1 MANTRFDSKSFNP
14 EAFGKYVDSIPN
26 VEKTELAKS
35 GAIGKNENAHNALA
49 TQTGSLYARIPYT
62 GRISAATSQ
71 NYDGV
76 NNITSS
82 NLDTFEQGFITAGRM
97 DAWTERDFSYDI
109 TSGKDFMDVVG
120 EQIAVYKQ
128 QVAQGMLLNVL
139 NGIFSMK
146 ENWADNPVAN
156 AAAQEFKTKHT
167 YDITGK
173 AGMDAY
179 VGAGTLNTAIQ
190 KACGDNKDIFKLAI
204 LHSATAT
211 NLENLRLLSYLT
223 YTDAD
228 GITRNLA
235 IGTWNG
241 RLVLV
246 DDGMPTGFIGTAAGV
261 YTLTIAN
268 PASGDK
274 IVVNGVETTLDAT
287 SAADAAAAATAVK
300 SALEADATFNATYSM
315 TRSQGVLT
323 ITEKSGHYGAGAPV
337 ASVVGTGT
345 TTAVV
350 ATTTEPTGDIT
361 YTSYVLGQNSINL
374 DPIGAKVPYEMSRN
388 AASHGGEDTLYV
400 RDRYIVGANGI
411 SFEKPS
417 SIVGSASNS
426 DLADGDNWQVVNN
439 GTIAIPHKSIALAR
453 IISKG

>member
-62 GRISAATSQ
+62 GRISASTSQ

-76 NNITSS
+76 NDITSS

-120 EQIAVYKQ
+120 EQVAVYKQ
-128 QVAQGMLLNVL
+128 QVAQGVLLNVL

-146 ENWADNPVAN
+146 ENWADDPVAN

-167 YDITGK
+167 YDITAK

-190 KACGDNKDIFKLAI
+190 KACGDNKDIFKLVI
-204 LHSATAT
+204 MHSATAT
-211 NLENLRLLSYLT
+211 NLENLRLLNYMT
-223 YTDAD
+223 YTDEN
-228 GITRNLA
+228 GITKNLT

-241 RLVLV
+241 RLALI
-246 DDGMPTGFIGTAAGV
+246 DDGMPTGFVGTAAGV
-261 YTLTIAN
+261 YTVTIGGSN
-268 PASGDK
+268 ASEGDK
-274 IVVNGVETTLDAT
+274 FVIDGDEYTVASADTKTPTGVAT
-287 SAADAAAAATAVK
+287 SLATALGSNTHYTV
-300 SALEADATFNATYSM
+300 
-315 TRSQGVLT
+315 TRDGAVLT
-323 ITEKSGHYGAGAPV
+323 LTEKSGQYGYGQPAV
-337 ASVVGTGT
+337 ST
-345 TTAVV
+345 TSE
-350 ATTTEPTGDIT
+350 ATTITAATATEPVGDIT

-400 RDRYIVGANGI
+400 RDRYIVGANGV
-411 SFEKPS
+411 SFEKPA

-426 DLADGDNWQVVNN
+426 DLANGGNWKIVSN

>member
-62 GRISAATSQ
+62 GRISASTSQ

-76 NNITSS
+76 NDITSS

-120 EQIAVYKQ
+120 EQVAVYKQ

-146 ENWADNPVAN
+146 ENWADDPVAN
-156 AAAQEFKTKHT
+156 TAAQEFKTKHT
-167 YDITGK
+167 YDITAK

-190 KACGDNKDIFKLAI
+190 KACGDNKDIFKLVI

-211 NLENLRLLSYLT
+211 NLENLRLLNYLT

-241 RLVLV
+241 RLALV
-246 DDGMPTGFIGTAAGV
+246 DDSMPTGFLGTAAGV
-261 YTLTIAN
+261 YTITIAS

-274 IVVNGVETTLDAT
+274 ITVNGIETTLDSTSGASAT
-287 SAADAAAAATAVK
+287 AAASAVK
-300 SALEADATFNATYSM
+300 DSLDADETFSATYSV
-315 TRSQGVLT
+315 SKSSGVLT
-323 ITEKSGHYGAGAPV
+323 ITEKSGHYGAGAPT
-337 ASVVGTGT
+337 ASVVGSA
-345 TTAVV
+345 TATV

-400 RDRYIVGANGI
+400 RDRYIVGANGV
-411 SFEKPS
+411 SFEKPA

-426 DLADGDNWQVVNN
+426 DLADGGNWKIVSN

>member
-62 GRISAATSQ
+62 GRISASTSQ

-76 NNITSS
+76 NDITSS

-97 DAWTERDFSYDI
+97 DGWTERDFSYDI

-246 DDGMPTGFIGTAAGV
+246 DDGMPVKFVATTAGV
-261 YTLTIAN
+261 YTVTVGGSN
-268 PASGDK
+268 ASEGDK
-274 IVVNGVETTLDAT
+274 FVIDGDEYTVEAADTKTPTGVAT
-287 SAADAAAAATAVK
+287 SLATALGSNTHYTV
-300 SALEADATFNATYSM
+300 
-315 TRSQGVLT
+315 TRDGAVLT
-323 ITEKSGHYGAGAPV
+323 LTEKSGQYGYGQPV
-337 ASVVGTGT
+337 VSTTSTATTLTAATGT
-345 TTAVV
+345 A
-350 ATTTEPTGDIT
+350 PTGYNA
-361 YTSYVLGQNSINL
+361 YTTYVLGQNSINL

-400 RDRYIVGANGI
+400 RDRYIVGAAGV
-411 SFEKPS
+411 SFEKPA

-426 DLADGDNWQVVNN
+426 DLADGGNWQVVNN

>member
-1 MANTRFDSKSFNP
+1 MANTRFDAKSFNP

-26 VEKTELAKS
+26 VQKAELAKS

-62 GRISAATSQ
+62 GRISASTSQ

-76 NNITSS
+76 NDITSS

-120 EQIAVYKQ
+120 EQVAVYKQ

-146 ENWADNPVAN
+146 DNWADDPVAN

-167 YDITGK
+167 YDITAK

-190 KACGDNKDIFKLAI
+190 KACGDNKDIFKLVI

-211 NLENLRLLSYLT
+211 NLENLRLLNYLT

-241 RLVLV
+241 RLALV
-246 DDGMPTGFIGTAAGV
+246 DDSMPTGFLGTAAGV
-261 YTLTIAN
+261 YTITIAS

-274 IVVNGVETTLDAT
+274 ITVNGIETTLDAT
-287 SAADAAAAATAVK
+287 SGASATAAASAVK
-300 SALEADATFNATYSM
+300 DSLDADETFSATYSV
-315 TRSQGVLT
+315 SKSSGVLT
-323 ITEKSGHYGAGAPV
+323 ITEKSGHYGAGAPT
-337 ASVVGTGT
+337 ASVVGSA
-345 TTAVV
+345 TATV

-400 RDRYIVGANGI
+400 RDRYIVGANGV
-411 SFEKPS
+411 SFEKPA
-417 SIVGSASNS
+417 SIVGSASNA
-426 DLADGDNWQVVNN
+426 DLADGGNWKIVSN

>member
-62 GRISAATSQ
+62 GRISASTSQ

-246 DDGMPTGFIGTAAGV
+246 DDGMPVKFVATTAGV
-261 YTLTIAN
+261 YTVTVGGSN
-268 PASGDK
+268 ASEGDK
-274 IVVNGVETTLDAT
+274 FVIDGDEYTVAAADTKTPTGVAT
-287 SAADAAAAATAVK
+287 SLATALG
-300 SALEADATFNATYSM
+300 SNTHYSVS
-315 TRSQGVLT
+315 RDGAVLT
-323 ITEKSGHYGAGAPV
+323 LTEKSGQYGYGVPV
-337 ASVVGTGT
+337 VST
-345 TTAVV
+345 TST
-350 ATTTEPTGDIT
+350 ATTLTPDTDTAPTGYNA
-361 YTSYVLGQNSINL
+361 YTTYVLGQNSINL

-400 RDRYIVGANGI
+400 RDRYIVGAAGV
-411 SFEKPS
+411 SFEKPA

-426 DLADGDNWQVVNN
+426 DLADGGNWQVVNN

>member
-62 GRISAATSQ
+62 GRISASTSQ

-76 NNITSS
+76 NDITSS

-120 EQIAVYKQ
+120 EQVAVYKQ

-146 ENWADNPVAN
+146 ENWADDPVAN

-167 YDITGK
+167 YDITAK

-190 KACGDNKDIFKLAI
+190 KACGDNKDIFKLVI
-204 LHSATAT
+204 MHSATAT
-211 NLENLRLLSYLT
+211 NLENLRLLNYMT
-223 YTDAD
+223 YTDEN
-228 GITRNLA
+228 GITKNLT

-241 RLVLV
+241 RLALV
-246 DDGMPTGFIGTAAGV
+246 DDGMPVQFVASTAGV
-261 YTLTIAN
+261 YTVTIGGSN
-268 PASGDK
+268 ASEGDK
-274 IVVNGVETTLDAT
+274 FVIDGDEYTVASADTKTPTGVAT
-287 SAADAAAAATAVK
+287 SLATALGSNTHYTVTRDGAVLTLTERSGQYGYGQPVVSTTSEATTITAAT
-300 SALEADATFNATYSM
+300 
-315 TRSQGVLT
+315 
-323 ITEKSGHYGAGAPV
+323 
-337 ASVVGTGT
+337 GT
-345 TTAVV
+345 A
-350 ATTTEPTGDIT
+350 PTGYNAYTT
-361 YTSYVLGQNSINL
+361 YALGQNSINL
-374 DPIGAKVPYEMSRN
+374 DPIGAKVPYEMARN
-388 AASHGGEDTLYV
+388 AGKHGGEDTLYV
-400 RDRYIVGANGI
+400 RDRYIVGANGV
-411 SFEKPS
+411 SFEKPA

-426 DLADGDNWQVVNN
+426 DLANGGNWKIVSN

>member
-62 GRISAATSQ
+62 GRISASTSQ

-97 DAWTERDFSYDI
+97 DGWTERDFSYDI

-120 EQIAVYKQ
+120 EQVAVYKQ

-167 YDITGK
+167 YDITDK

-211 NLENLRLLSYLT
+211 NLENLRLLNYLT

-241 RLVLV
+241 RLALV
-246 DDGMPTGFIGTAAGV
+246 DDGMPVQFVASTAGV
-261 YTLTIAN
+261 YTVTVGGSN
-268 PASGDK
+268 ASEGDK
-274 IVVNGVETTLDAT
+274 FVIDGDEYTVAAADTKTPTGVAT
-287 SAADAAAAATAVK
+287 SLATALGSNTHYTV
-300 SALEADATFNATYSM
+300 
-315 TRSQGVLT
+315 TRDGAVLT
-323 ITEKSGHYGAGAPV
+323 LTEKSGQYGYGQPV
-337 ASVVGTGT
+337 VSTTSTATTITAATGT
-345 TTAVV
+345 A
-350 ATTTEPTGDIT
+350 PTGYNV
-361 YTSYVLGQNSINL
+361 YTTYVLGQNSINL

-400 RDRYIVGANGI
+400 RDRYIVGAAGV
-411 SFEKPS
+411 SFEKPA

-426 DLADGDNWQVVNN
+426 DLADGGNWQVVNN